1 MYEIHGISGVK
12 FMVLYVWSSW
22 YFTFEIHII
31 SWNSMDCINLF
42 YAGDAGCSLAQHVD
56 YGTHL
61 YSAFGG
67 VDILACGDL

>member
-1 MYEIHGISGVK
+1 MIENLAISCMK
-12 FMVLYVWSSW
+12 FMVFHVWNS
-22 YFTFEIHII
+22 FEIQII
-31 SWNSMDCINLF
+31 SWNSMDCINLS
-42 YAGDAGCSLAQHVD
+42 YAGDAGCSPAQHVD